1 MNLCVH
7 FFSSALPVALI
18 GVIITHMIRD
28 HYDTVKQNTG
38 TSAALCI
45 VSKHR
50 TPEEILSYYEQ
61 GERIFAEN
69 RAEELISKAEVLPAD
84 IQWHFIGHLQRNKVR
99 KILPYVSMIQSL
111 DSIALADV
119 IEKEAARIGK
129 VIPVLAEFHL
139 ALEDTGKSGLDASE
153 ADALFA
159 HCEKLEHVRI
169 EGIMA
174 MGPHTDN
181 RNRIREVFT
190 QGRELFDTLKKTYD
204 IHILSM
210 GMSDDYTEA
219 LACGSNMVR
228 IGTYLFE
235 K

>member
-1 MNLCVH
+1 
-7 FFSSALPVALI
+7 
-18 GVIITHMIRD
+18 MIRD
-28 HYDTVKQNTG
+28 HYDTVKQNIG
-38 TSAALCI
+38 NAASLCI

-69 RAEELISKAEVLPAD
+69 RAEELIHKAEVLPSD

-99 KILPYVSMIQSL
+99 RILPFVSMIQSL

-119 IEKEAARIGK
+119 IEKEAARTGRI
-129 VIPVLAEFHL
+129 VPVLAEFHL
-139 ALEDTGKSGLDASE
+139 ATEDTGKSGLDAKD

-159 HCEKLEHVRI
+159 HCAKLEHVRI
-169 EGIMA
+169 DGIMA

-181 RNRIREVFT
+181 RDRIREVFT